1 LEQRRAELLPIPYF
15 HIVFTVDHL
24 FNPLVR
30 VNQAAVYNLLFQAA
44 SETLRE
50 FGQRYLGGE
59 IGVIAVL
66 HTWGQTLSEHL
77 HLHPGLP
84 RAGCIVTGGALSADG
99 QWQASQADFLFPV
112 LPLSAAFRDR
122 FCVGLQRLYAEG
134 KLQCVGACASLA
146 DGEGFVRLVA
156 ESQAKDWEVY
166 AKPPFGG
173 AEVVLDYPSTG
184 SGQALG
190 HYVNRIAISNQRIV
204 GIEGG
209 QVRFTYRDYADGG
222 RVKVM
227 SLDALEF
234 IRRFLLHVLPAG
246 FVRIRY
252 YGLWHPCQRDKLR
265 RCRELLGLTPDLPE
279 MTVRNFEALLVELS
293 GVDLTLC
300 PVCGVGRMRRVQE
313 IQPLRPRLA
322 HRRPRGVVPVRLA
335 A

>member
-1 LEQRRAELLPIPYF
+1 
-15 HIVFTVDHL
+15 
-24 FNPLVR
+24 
-30 VNQAAVYNLLFQAA
+30 
-44 SETLRE
+44 
-50 FGQRYLGGE
+50 
-59 IGVIAVL
+59 
-66 HTWGQTLSEHL
+66 
-77 HLHPGLP
+77 
-84 RAGCIVTGGALSADG
+84 
-99 QWQASQADFLFPV
+99 
-112 LPLSAAFRDR
+112 
-122 FCVGLQRLYAEG
+122 
-134 KLQCVGACASLA
+134 
-146 DGEGFVRLVA
+146 
-156 ESQAKDWEVY
+156 
-166 AKPPFGG
+166 
-173 AEVVLDYPSTG
+173 
-184 SGQALG
+184 
-190 HYVNRIAISNQRIV
+190 
-204 GIEGG
+204 
-209 QVRFTYRDYADGG
+209 VRFTYRDYADGG